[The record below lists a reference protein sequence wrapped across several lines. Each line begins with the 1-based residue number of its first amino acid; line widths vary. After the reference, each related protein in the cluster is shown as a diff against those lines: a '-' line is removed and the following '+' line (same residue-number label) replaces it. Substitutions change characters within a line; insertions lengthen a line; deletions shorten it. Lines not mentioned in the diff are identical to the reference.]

1 MSTLLILSNTE
12 RREFESEPILT
23 LKEQQY
29 FFNIPASLLTDI
41 NSVKN
46 KVLITLLW
54 GYFKATNLFY

>member
-29 FFNIPASLLTDI
+29 FFNIPTSLLTDI
-41 NSVKN
+41 NSVKY

-54 GYFKATNLFY
+54 GGVF